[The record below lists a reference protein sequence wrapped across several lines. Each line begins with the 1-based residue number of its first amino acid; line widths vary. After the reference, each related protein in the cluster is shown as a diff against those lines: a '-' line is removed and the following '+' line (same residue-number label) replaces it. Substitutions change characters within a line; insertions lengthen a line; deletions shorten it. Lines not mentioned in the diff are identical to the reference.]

1 MILGFDQSLLIAAG
15 ASFVVGLIGYII
27 VRQWMIPILRYTL
40 TRRKL
45 DRDLKHYQT
54 LVGRQ
59 PASDAD
65 NKRLRQRVQKVT
77 LSARR
82 HAMTLVSCYT
92 NDLPYWYRLLLDS
105 RQESPS
111 EASGLLTNISKM
123 KDAEQIANRMQ
134 KVRRAMRLK

>member
-1 MILGFDQSLLIAAG
+1 MILGIDQSLLIAAG
-15 ASFVVGLIGYII
+15 ASFIVGLIGYII
-27 VRQWMIPILRYTL
+27 VRLWMIPILRYTL

-45 DRDLKHYQT
+45 DRDLKHVQS

-59 PASDAD
+59 PSSDAD
-65 NKRLRQRVQKVT
+65 GNRLGQRVQERS

-82 HAMTLVSCYT
+82 HAMTLVSCYSKE
-92 NDLPYWYRLLLDS
+92 LPYWYRLLLDS

-111 EASGLLTNISKM
+111 EASGLLTNIFKM

>member
-1 MILGFDQSLLIAAG
+1 MILGIDQSLLIAAG
-15 ASFVVGLIGYII
+15 ASFIVGLIGYII

>member
-1 MILGFDQSLLIAAG
+1 MILGIDQSLLVAAG
-15 ASFVVGLIGYII
+15 ASFIVGLIGYII
-27 VRQWMIPILRYTL
+27 VRLWMIPILRYSL

-45 DRDLKHYQT
+45 DRDLKHVQT

-59 PASDAD
+59 PSSGAD
-65 NKRLRQRVQKVT
+65 GKRLRQRVQAVT

-92 NDLPYWYRLLLDS
+92 QELPYWYRLLLDS
-105 RQESPS
+105 RRESPS
-111 EASGLLTNISKM
+111 EASGLLTNTSKM
-123 KDAEQIANRMQ
+123 NDAEQIANRMQ